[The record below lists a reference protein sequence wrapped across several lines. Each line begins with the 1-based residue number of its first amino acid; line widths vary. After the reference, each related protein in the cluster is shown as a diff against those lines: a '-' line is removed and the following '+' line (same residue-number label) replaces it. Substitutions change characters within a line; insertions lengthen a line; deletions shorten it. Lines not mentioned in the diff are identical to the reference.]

1 MIYVPDS
8 SVTLYQEQWT
18 DVASIIKPLSQ
29 YVEE

>member
-8 SVTLYQEQWT
+8 SVTLYQEHLT

-29 YVEE
+29 YVEV